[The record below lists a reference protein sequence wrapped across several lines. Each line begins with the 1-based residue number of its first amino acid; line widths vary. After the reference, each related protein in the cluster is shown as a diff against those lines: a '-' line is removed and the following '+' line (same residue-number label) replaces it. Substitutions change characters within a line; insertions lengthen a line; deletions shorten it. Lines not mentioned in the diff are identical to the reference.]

1 MLAVAHM
8 DTTKMSRG
16 ETFRS
21 VPLNDVKGWNNI
33 KTSSLVHPLEVN
45 INKYTKQT
53 DAHFSH
59 KWYHLGYVK
68 NM

>member
-1 MLAVAHM
+1 MLAVARM

-21 VPLNDVKGWNNI
+21 VPSLNDVKGRNNI

-45 INKYTKQT
+45 INKYT
-53 DAHFSH
+53 
-59 KWYHLGYVK
+59 
-68 NM
+68 N